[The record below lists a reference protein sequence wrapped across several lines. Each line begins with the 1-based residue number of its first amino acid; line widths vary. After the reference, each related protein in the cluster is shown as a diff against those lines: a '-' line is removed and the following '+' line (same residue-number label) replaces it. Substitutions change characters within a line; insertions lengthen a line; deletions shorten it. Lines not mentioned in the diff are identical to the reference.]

1 MSKFCFGHLTK
12 MKSRPFQLKRYEI
25 NNYGGWALN
34 FWIEQ
39 DIPSVVV
46 VDVVWPGG
54 WCVMEDG

>member
-1 MSKFCFGHLTK
+1 